1 MNELWEIVRTVIEL
15 VLGGAIVTVATLAA
29 SKRKAKAEAGHAEMD
44 LAKDYVDQFRDNV
57 VVPLQKEVKG
67 LRRDVKGLK
76 NAVSKINICPHSDK
90 CPVLDELQK
99 QQRDNQGDEEG
110 R

>member
-1 MNELWEIVRTVIEL
+1 MTEIWDILRTAIEL
-15 VLGGAIVTVATLAA
+15 MLGGAIVTVATLAA

-76 NAVSKINICPHSDK
+76 NAVSKINNCPHSNE

-99 QQRDNQGDEEG
+99 QQPSSQGDD
-110 R
+110 

>member
-1 MNELWEIVRTVIEL
+1 MTEIWEILRSLIEL

-57 VVPLQKEVKG
+57 VVPLQKDVKG
-67 LRRDVKGLK
+67 LRREVKGLK
-76 NAVSKINICPHSDK
+76 NAVSKINSCPHSAE
-90 CPVLDELQK
+90 CPVRDELQK